1 MNGAREGRSPDIFMV
16 TRRGG
21 SGLWP
26 PAGDDRLWPWPTA
39 DGPTSIPLILWGH
52 GIKDGAAVPPSAGGD
67 DVAPTLAA
75 VLGVPRPHPEV
86 RSGTA
91 LPVVESEAA
100 PPRLIVEI
108 VWKGAPEAAA
118 ETLARLVQEGEGA
131 GTTELDPGSEPADPA
146 ALLTTIGTGGV
157 PSQHGVTGTVVRD
170 PSGAVARPWGEA
182 IPLSVIAGLGDD
194 LDESND
200 GRSRVGAIL
209 GSRSERGII
218 GGTWYLGHDQDDVL
232 VVSGLTAQMQ
242 AFRALLDDD
251 YGDDA
256 VPDLLAMVLEGPPIE
271 LSQSLSQIERA
282 AEGATGGEVTF
293 VLIGTPAAGTS
304 GGDSLASMVQRTI
317 DGLAPSGRHL
327 VQAVVPGGVF
337 LDQEELAAERLEDD
351 AVIDELRALRTP
363 GGEPLFRDVFPQI
376 AISLA
381 SYC

>member
-1 MNGAREGRSPDIFMV
+1 LW
-16 TRRGG
+16 RRAGG
-21 SGLWP
+21 SI
-26 PAGDDRLWPWPTA
+26 
-39 DGPTSIPLILWGH
+39 SVPLVRGGH
-52 GIKDGAAVPPSAGGD
+52 GIKDGAVVCSSAGAD

-86 RSGTA
+86 RSGIA

-100 PPRLIVEI
+100 SPRLVVEI

-131 GTTELDPGSEPADPA
+131 GTTALDPGSEPADPA

-157 PSQHGVTGTVVRD
+157 PSQHGITGTLVRD
-170 PSGAVARPWGEA
+170 PSGTVARPWGEA

-194 LDESND
+194 LDESNG

-209 GSRSERGII
+209 GSRTERGII
-218 GGTWYLGHDQDDVL
+218 SGTWYLGHDRDDVL
-232 VVSGLTAQMQ
+232 AVSGITAQMK
-242 AFRALLDDD
+242 AFRDLLDDG
-251 YGDDA
+251 YGDDDI
-256 VPDLLAMVLEGPPIE
+256 PDLLAIVLEGE
-271 LSQSLSQIERA
+271 GTALSRSLARIERA
-282 AEGATGGEVTF
+282 AEDATKGEVTF
-293 VLIGTPAAGTS
+293 VLIGTPAADTS

-317 DGLAPSGRHL
+317 DRLAPSGRRL

-351 AVIDELRALRTP
+351 VVIDELRALKAS